1 MPRPELR
8 SRILAQDIEKT
19 YSPTAFDMPLRKD
32 VIQAEIPN
40 SVTRTIEAS
49 IDPRFPPK
57 KRVPKLNASFVHG
70 TQSTDE
76 NVMINFAEKN
86 AKKNFKSKNKNKK
99 IKKHDVD
106 CLKKTNAVALQNANQ
121 AYRQSGSLLD
131 SIASNL
137 VEGNNSSM
145 ILDVNNLNKKEHNS
159 LGLYDSNI
167 AKEKRLEELR
177 RTPAGVRAAHTP
189 RRLN

>member
-57 KRVPKLNASFVHG
+57 KRVTKQNASFVH
-70 TQSTDE
+70 
-76 NVMINFAEKN
+76 
-86 AKKNFKSKNKNKK
+86 
-99 IKKHDVD
+99 
-106 CLKKTNAVALQNANQ
+106 
-121 AYRQSGSLLD
+121 
-131 SIASNL
+131 
-137 VEGNNSSM
+137 
-145 ILDVNNLNKKEHNS
+145 
-159 LGLYDSNI
+159 
-167 AKEKRLEELR
+167 
-177 RTPAGVRAAHTP
+177 
-189 RRLN
+189 